1 MIATDAT
8 MWWPM
13 RCAGG
18 CWPRSQAAGL
28 RTCVLWSAHRGNPNC
43 PPKQRDGICFN
54 LSHSHG
60 LVAVAMARGTDLGVD
75 VEERRHPAP
84 FAITRDSFAPAERS
98 CLEAA
103 VPGDRHGM
111 FYDIWTLKEAYIKG
125 TGVGMLMA
133 LDSFAVCPDPP
144 SMVIP
149 SPDRARQRWVLS
161 TWDVGPTHSLS
172 LAVLAQADGV
182 PEVNVV
188 PPPHL

>member
-1 MIATDAT
+1 MVAHALCRRMLAKKSGCRAQDLRFVVGPRGKPELSPQTTRRHLLQPQPFAWT
-8 MWWPM
+8 
-13 RCAGG
+13 GG
-18 CWPRSQAAGL
+18 
-28 RTCVLWSAHRGNPNC
+28 RG
-43 PPKQRDGICFN
+43 DGT
-54 LSHSHG
+54 
-60 LVAVAMARGTDLGVD
+60 GTDLGVD
-75 VEERRHPAP
+75 VEERRHSAP

-111 FYDIWTLKEAYIKG
+111 FYDIWTLKEAYMKG
-125 TGVGMLMA
+125 TGLAMLMA

-172 LAVLAQADGV
+172 LAVLAQAGGV

-188 PPPHL
+188 PPLHL